1 MNAALFYHLLR
12 CHLESLF
19 VRMHQSSFLGDWDF
33 CCVLWTDEGWR
44 NGRLAFN
51 TLIIQSVSD
60 MNWWINSGIL
70 TDLFVSGH
78 EWIILSKT
86 VRSVPVLPR
95 SVPGNQPTSIQLPA
109 LVNNDLFTM
118 TSAVQC
124 EIAILLWN
132 HIDELFLPIRC
143 INDFFLKIVHD
154 ITVAVKL
161 KYFFCVC
168 VQFRSQWQF
177 VKIIEK
183 IKINQSMEY
192 FCFCW
197 ISIPLLSYIIIFF
210 IAKFRIVSNLLIF
223 LEYFHP
229 VLNNPLKAERFLKNV
244 YFNLQYFFCC
254 VFLVI
259 FFPKAV

>member
-1 MNAALFYHLLR
+1 MNAALLYHLLR

-132 HIDELFLPIRC
+132 HIDELFFPFQFAVLMTFFWNCARHNGRC
-143 INDFFLKIVHD
+143 EAEVFF
-154 ITVAVKL
+154 
-161 KYFFCVC
+161 VC
-168 VQFRSQWQF
+168 VYSF
-177 VKIIEK
+177 V
-183 IKINQSMEY
+183 
-192 FCFCW
+192 
-197 ISIPLLSYIIIFF
+197 LSG
-210 IAKFRIVSNLLIF
+210 NLL
-223 LEYFHP
+223 
-229 VLNNPLKAERFLKNV
+229 K
-244 YFNLQYFFCC
+244 
-254 VFLVI
+254 
-259 FFPKAV
+259 